1 LHAAALPTNTMKQ
14 QTIILDTWENRTVS
28 TLRNKT
34 AGLLS
39 DSQLAI
45 ETMVGRQMILPEY
58 RSEPA

>member
-1 LHAAALPTNTMKQ
+1 MKQ